1 LRKKATTKLC
11 SRYGKNNEK
20 NGVKKKDRK
29 NVARRGGERE
39 RERERERDLYL
50 E

>member
-20 NGVKKKDRK
+20 NGVKKRTE
-29 NVARRGGERE
+29 RMWLGEG
-39 RERERERDLYL
+39 ERERERDLYL

>member
-39 RERERERDLYL
+39 RERETDLYL

>member
-1 LRKKATTKLC
+1 MEKTTKKMEL
-11 SRYGKNNEK
+11 
-20 NGVKKKDRK
+20 KKKDRK

-39 RERERERDLYL
+39 RERDLYL